1 MEKKGYYIKK
11 ERKGEIVLNI
21 FAPDFIAYLDQLEK
35 VNNWVRFRIYE
46 REKPALNGLTHNM
59 EAIQVNNTENK

>member
-1 MEKKGYYIKK
+1 MGKKGYYIKK

-21 FAPDFIAYLDQLEK
+21 FAPDFIAYLDQLDK

-46 REKPALNGLTHNM
+46 REKAASNGLTHNM
-59 EAIQVNNTENK
+59 EAILISKTEKI